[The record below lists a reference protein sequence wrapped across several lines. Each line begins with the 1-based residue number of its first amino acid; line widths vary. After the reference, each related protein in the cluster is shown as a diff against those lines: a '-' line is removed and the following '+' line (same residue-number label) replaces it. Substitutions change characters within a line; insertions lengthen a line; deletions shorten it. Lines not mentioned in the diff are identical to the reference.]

1 MRLLELGHLSVSDII
16 LNNLIV
22 HLSHDLLNL
31 LVEQLS
37 VDLGLLEGLDSFHY
51 GVYLL
56 MALALGFLLGE
67 AKHLLVIFNQLVQT
81 VSLVLVQGAV
91 VSVVVLDLFVKDG
104 LEHRFGFPRALTI
117 GETSPLH
124 EVQLVD
130 ITLALDGLFYF
141 FGCQIGAVLQF
152 F

>member
-81 VSLVLVQGAV
+81 VSLVLV
-91 VSVVVLDLFVKDG
+91 
-104 LEHRFGFPRALTI
+104 
-117 GETSPLH
+117 
-124 EVQLVD
+124 
-130 ITLALDGLFYF
+130 
-141 FGCQIGAVLQF
+141 
-152 F
+152 

>member
-1 MRLLELGHLSVSDII
+1 MRLLELGHLSISDII
-16 LNNLIV
+16 LYNLIV

-37 VDLGLLEGLDSFHY
+37 VDLGLLEGLHSFNY
-51 GVYLL
+51 WIYLL
-56 MALALGFLLGE
+56 MALGFLLGK

-81 VSLVLVQGAV
+81 VSLVLVQGTV
-91 VSVVVLDLFVKDG
+91 VSIIVLDLFVKDG
-104 LEHRFGFPRALTI
+104 LEHRFGLPRTLTI

-124 EVQLVD
+124 EVQLVH
-130 ITLALDGLFYF
+130 IPLALDGLFYF

>member
-1 MRLLELGHLSVSDII
+1 VRLLELGHLSVSDII

-37 VDLGLLEGLDSFHY
+37 VDLSLLKGLDSFHY
-51 GVYLL
+51 RVYLL

-81 VSLVLVQGAV
+81 VSLVLV
-91 VSVVVLDLFVKDG
+91 
-104 LEHRFGFPRALTI
+104 
-117 GETSPLH
+117 
-124 EVQLVD
+124 
-130 ITLALDGLFYF
+130 
-141 FGCQIGAVLQF
+141 
-152 F
+152 